1 MGRCWTSSHDKVDRC
16 TIYPGVRNCRIMM
29 ILRWSNVIQS
39 APHPWY
45 YQNHY
50 RHYYHCHQWHYHL
63 HHHSLPS
70 DLSWSEWPVTMVNMD
85 NPWSEKKFIFFLE
98 YGRNLIIDQDH
109 LCWLLTYN
117 SSKSMSTNTILWIVF
132 GYRFLASNHKI
143 WWYFHKILFTT
154 GQVEDEAR
162 KRMTLVH
169 CEDDI
174 KLT

>member
-1 MGRCWTSSHDKVDRC
+1 MRHTLGIIRIIIVIIITVISDIITCIIIHFHLICLGVSDQSQWSTWTILIIRRNSS
-16 TIYPGVRNCRIMM
+16 
-29 ILRWSNVIQS
+29 
-39 APHPWY
+39 
-45 YQNHY
+45 
-50 RHYYHCHQWHYHL
+50 
-63 HHHSLPS
+63 SL
-70 DLSWSEWPVTMVNMD
+70 LNIK
-85 NPWSEKKFIFFLE
+85 N
-98 YGRNLIIDQDH
+98 GRNLNIDQDH